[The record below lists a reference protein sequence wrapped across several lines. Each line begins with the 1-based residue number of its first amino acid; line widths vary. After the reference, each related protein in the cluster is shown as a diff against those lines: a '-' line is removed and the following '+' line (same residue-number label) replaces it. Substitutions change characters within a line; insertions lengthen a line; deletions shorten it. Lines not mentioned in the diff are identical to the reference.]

1 MKIVRSPQ
9 RAWPTLV
16 LLFSVFL
23 TYLFAGGQSQDEQGS
38 QFSGSDSISW
48 SHQAWSTEN
57 GLPQNSVHQVLQSA
71 DGYIWLATEDGLA
84 RFDGTNFKV
93 FNQDTDSAFAS
104 NDIRCLAQDSRGRL
118 WIGTA
123 DGLLEYSASA
133 FRRFSAADGLPSPA
147 ITSLAAADDGSLLVL
162 TGSGLARFDG
172 HAFSS
177 LPFVPSAMARIHDGS
192 ILLASSSRL
201 FRYQQGSIKALSSPQ
216 GFAHEL
222 KESIDGIGALADN
235 TIWLRTRSSIVFLGN
250 GTPRILRAGSGFPG
264 NRFEAVFEDSRGIL
278 WIGTNKGLVS
288 FSKAGEQPVSKIG
301 EHPVSK
307 TAEHP
312 VLETAIGADA
322 ILSLFE
328 DKEGNLW
335 VGTDT
340 DGLHIL
346 RQQKFRI
353 LSESSGRAITAITQ
367 GTDGAAWAGTN
378 GDGLDRW
385 RAGELRHFSTS
396 NGLASDVILSL
407 AAAARGSIWVGTP
420 DGLNEIEGT
429 TVKTYTSAD
438 GLPDDFIRSLLV
450 DDDGSLWIGT
460 RRGLAH
466 LKNKR
471 FTVLTS
477 ENGLKSDLIGALL
490 KSRSHALWIA
500 TLHGLARLE
509 DGPINHGAIVNYTTK
524 EGLSGDIVTALLED
538 SRGTLWVGTEGHG
551 LSRSIRGG
559 FAPQPG
565 RGLPMSVNSIL
576 EDDHGYLWL
585 SSNHGITRVSG
596 SVLQSCGQ
604 SPDCDPR
611 VNSYGVSDGM
621 PTEETSVI
629 GHPTA
634 WKAASGLL
642 WFATRKGVTVA
653 NPDRLPENRV
663 APPMAI
669 ERFTV
674 DDSQVAIG
682 PGKLAIPSGHNRFTF
697 EYAGLSYVA
706 PTKVRYRYMLEGFDK
721 QWTSAGSRRI
731 AYYTN
736 LSPGQYIFRVQ
747 AANNDGVWNNAGAR
761 IAFEVQTPFYRK
773 LWFLLL
779 LLFLCAALLA
789 LVITLL
795 YRLRVRRLQTQFDAV
810 LAERSRIARE
820 IHDTLAQGFAG
831 VSMQLEL
838 TGQLLAQSQ
847 VSAAHEQINRTRA
860 FVRESLADARR
871 TIRELRT
878 TTAQDTLPVRLTR
891 LAEQAVNQ
899 HLPVQLTISGPYRS
913 LAPALESE
921 VLRIAQE
928 ALTNVERHAAATSV
942 SVDLRYDSNRLTL
955 TIADNGQGFQISDT
969 SLLQKGHFGLQ
980 GMRERAAQIG
990 ARLAIESSPGKG
1002 VRIKLDV
1009 PTAKRTKTIRN
1020 RVET

>member
-1 MKIVRSPQ
+1 MKIKRSPP
-9 RAWPTLV
+9 RAWRTPV

-23 TYLFAGGQSQDEQGS
+23 TYLFAAGQSQNGQQS
-38 QFSGSDSISW
+38 QFSGLDSISW

-71 DGYIWLATEDGLA
+71 DGYIWIATEDGLA
-84 RFDGTNFKV
+84 RFDGTNFRV

-118 WIGTA
+118 WIGTG

-133 FRRFSAADGLPSPA
+133 FRRLSTADALPSPA

-177 LPFVPSAMARIHDGS
+177 LPLVPSAMARARDGS
-192 ILLASSSRL
+192 ILLASSSGL
-201 FRYQQGSIKALSSPQ
+201 FRYQQGSIKALSSTR
-216 GFAHEL
+216 GFVHEL
-222 KESIDGIGALADN
+222 KESIDGIGALADD
-235 TIWLRTRSSIVFLGN
+235 TIWLRTRSSIALLGN
-250 GTPRILRAGSGFPG
+250 GTPQILRAGSGFPG
-264 NRFEAVFEDSRGIL
+264 NRFQAFFQDSRGIL

-288 FSKAGEQPVSKIG
+288 L
-301 EHPVSK
+301 SK
-307 TAEHP
+307 TAEHALSRISEHA
-312 VLETAIGADA
+312 VLEEAIGADA
-322 ILSLFE
+322 VLSLFE
-328 DKEGNLW
+328 DEEGNLW

-346 RQQKFRI
+346 REQKFRV
-353 LSESSGRAITAITQ
+353 LPEFSGRAITAIIQ
-367 GTDGAAWAGTN
+367 GSDGTAWAGTN

-385 RAGELRHFSTS
+385 RSGELRHFSTS

-407 AAAARGSIWVGTP
+407 AAGARGIIWVGTP
-420 DGLNEIEGT
+420 DGLNEVEGT

-466 LKNKR
+466 WQNNR

-477 ENGLKSDLIGALL
+477 ANGLKSDLIGALL

-509 DGPINHGAIVNYTTK
+509 DGQIKPGAIVNYTTK

-551 LSRSIRGG
+551 LSRSIARG

-565 RGLPMSVNSIL
+565 RGLPMRVNSIL

-585 SSNHGITRVSG
+585 SSNHGITRVSA
-596 SVLQSCGQ
+596 SVLQACGQ
-604 SPDCDPR
+604 SPDCDPH

-634 WKAASGLL
+634 WKAASGFL
-642 WFATRKGVTVA
+642 WFATRKGVTTA
-653 NPDRLPENRV
+653 NPDRLPENRI
-663 APPMAI
+663 APPVAI

-674 DDSQVAIG
+674 DDSQIALG
-682 PGKLAIPSGHNRFTF
+682 PGKLAIAPGHNRFTF

-736 LSPGQYIFRVQ
+736 LSPGQYVFRVQ
-747 AANNDGVWNNAGAR
+747 AANNDGVWNNVGAR

-773 LWFLLL
+773 LWFLSLL
-779 LLFLCAALLA
+779 LLLSGALLS
-789 LVITLL
+789 LIITLL
-795 YRLRVRRLQTQFDAV
+795 YRLRVRRLQAQFDAV

-847 VSAAHEQINRTRA
+847 VSAAHEQINRARE
-860 FVRESLADARR
+860 FVREGLAEARR

-891 LAEQAVNQ
+891 LAQHAVNQ
-899 HLPVQLTISGPYRS
+899 LVPVQLNISGPYRS

-969 SLLQKGHFGLQ
+969 SLLEKGHFGLQ

-990 ARLAIESSPGKG
+990 GQLAIESSPGKG
-1002 VRIKLDV
+1002 ARIRLEV
-1009 PTAKRTKTIRN
+1009 PTVKRTKTIRN
-1020 RVET
+1020 RVQT